1 MILSNLKDS
10 MILNHVVDP
19 YFETLVFVTFLR
31 VTLWMGCS
39 AISAKTGPKYGNL
52 SSLWEGA

>member
-1 MILSNLKDS
+1 